1 MKIKGIKSLC
11 SLTQKLELTGL
22 HVVAFYNPEK
32 NEVFGRVLTRGSYIS
47 KASDCS
53 LIEFA
58 DYKRTATM
66 GQIQNDLSR
75 ELLKIKLEK
84 ESGYRKGAE

>member
-11 SLTQKLELTGL
+11 GLTQKLELTGL
-22 HVVAFYNPEK
+22 HVVAFYDPRK
-32 NEVFGRVLTRGSYIS
+32 NAVFGRILNRGSYML
-47 KASDCS
+47 KATDCD

-75 ELLKIKLEK
+75 EMLKIKLEK
-84 ESGYRKGAE
+84 ESGYWERG